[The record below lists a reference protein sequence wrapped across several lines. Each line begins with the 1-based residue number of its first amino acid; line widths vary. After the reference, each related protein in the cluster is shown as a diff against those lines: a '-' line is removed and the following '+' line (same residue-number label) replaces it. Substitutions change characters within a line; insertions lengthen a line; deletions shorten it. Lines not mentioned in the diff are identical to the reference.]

1 MPGSRG
7 GPRTPSPGRER
18 VGGAPAGAGRGGPRE
33 GHHQARRSR
42 QRPPAHI
49 SQDHSAAGTLGDMH
63 GSRTSSRKRRQQT
76 PEPRQRR
83 PPCGPPSPPARPSRP
98 CSSPPCPGA
107 STGLGWGHR
116 VAGACVSWA
125 SLSISTACTP
135 DSWPWR
141 LPLLTRRLSRT
152 CVHVCISVC
161 TRVHVYTCS
170 PAYARL
176 CGLWLLGLGLN
187 SEELFCKLLVRRGGQ
202 RLVPPGD
209 RPQRAWGPP
218 RR

>member
-1 MPGSRG
+1 MGPGVQALPESSLPQEEDERTLKPLERRHGQRG
-7 GPRTPSPGRER
+7 WPCQGPAAGPGPRAQGGSGWEGPLLEQDGAGLARDITRP
-18 VGGAPAGAGRGGPRE
+18 GGAGNVPRLTFRRITQRLGRW
-33 GHHQARRSR
+33 
-42 QRPPAHI
+42 
-49 SQDHSAAGTLGDMH
+49 GDMH

-152 CVHVCISVC
+152 RVHVCVSVSRVC
-161 TRVHVYTCS
+161 TCTRAHPHTPVC
-170 PAYARL
+170 AA
-176 CGLWLLGLGLN
+176 CGCW
-187 SEELFCKLLVRRGGQ
+187 
-202 RLVPPGD
+202 
-209 RPQRAWGPP
+209 AWV
-218 RR
+218 

>member
-83 PPCGPPSPPARPSRP
+83 PPCGPPSPLARPSRP

-116 VAGACVSWA
+116 VAGTCVSWA

-152 CVHVCISVC
+152 RVHVCVSVSRVCMC
-161 TRVHVYTCS
+161 TRAHPHTPIC
-170 PAYARL
+170 AA
-176 CGLWLLGLGLN
+176 CGCW
-187 SEELFCKLLVRRGGQ
+187 
-202 RLVPPGD
+202 
-209 RPQRAWGPP
+209 AWV
-218 RR
+218 

>member
-49 SQDHSAAGTLGDMH
+49 SQDHSAAGTLGGHAWQPDV
-63 GSRTSSRKRRQQT
+63 QPQA
-76 PEPRQRR
+76 
-83 PPCGPPSPPARPSRP
+83 PAANPGAQAAEAALRASLPTRPSIPALLLTPLPRGQHWTRL
-98 CSSPPCPGA
+98 GA
-107 STGLGWGHR
+107 SGG
-116 VAGACVSWA
+116 
-125 SLSISTACTP
+125 
-135 DSWPWR
+135 
-141 LPLLTRRLSRT
+141 RRL
-152 CVHVCISVC
+152 CVLGLALHQHRLHPGQLALEAPLADPPTLPHPRACLRFCV

-218 RR
+218 GR